1 MKKVLLM
8 IAAITFLTAC
18 KAANGNSVSKLET
31 TIYKTNNHE
40 EILIQDGFDFI
51 KDVFIDKDTF
61 YHASLLTMEYGN
73 NDTLEKEEE
82 VKNLTNSYDVLYITF
97 SFETGDV
104 LYETMQSNHVY
115 NYETYLVKSY
125 EHDSWHIYKM
135 EAIN

>member
-8 IAAITFLTAC
+8 IAVITFLTAC

-40 EILIQDGFDFI
+40 EILIQDGFDYI
-51 KDVFIDKDTF
+51 KDIFTDKDTF

-73 NDTLEKEEE
+73 NDTLEKEEI
-82 VKNLTNSYDVLYITF
+82 VKNSTKSYDVLYITF

-115 NYETYLVKSY
+115 KYETYLVKSY